1 MVGKVWELSRGKVS
15 SFPKV
20 DADRPR
26 LVCGQDL
33 VLPYE
38 VLVQSRSTLRVP
50 HTSRQAA
57 QACLTLRAPKKKAA
71 TCLSN
76 HDSIRSG
83 RLCQ

>member
-26 LVCGQDL
+26 LVCRQDL

-38 VLVQSRSTLRVP
+38 VQSKKYEYLTPPV
-50 HTSRQAA
+50 RQ
-57 QACLTLRAPKKKAA
+57 P
-71 TCLSN
+71 
-76 HDSIRSG
+76 
-83 RLCQ
+83 RLALP

>member
-26 LVCGQDL
+26 LVCRQDL

-38 VLVQSRSTLRVP
+38 VQSRSTS
-50 HTSRQAA
+50 TSH
-57 QACLTLRAPKKKAA
+57 L
-71 TCLSN
+71 LSGSPGLPYLK
-76 HDSIRSG
+76 DAKEESCYMSF
-83 RLCQ
+83 QS

>member
-15 SFPKV
+15 SFPEV

-26 LVCGQDL
+26 LVCRQDL

-38 VLVQSRSTLRVP
+38 VLVQSRSTS
-50 HTSRQAA
+50 TSHLPSGSPGLPYLKGAKEES
-57 QACLTLRAPKKKAA
+57 CF

>member
-15 SFPKV
+15 SFPEV

-26 LVCGQDL
+26 LVCRQDL

-38 VLVQSRSTLRVP
+38 IQSRSTSKVP

-71 TCLSN
+71 YTSFQ
-76 HDSIRSG
+76 S
-83 RLCQ
+83 